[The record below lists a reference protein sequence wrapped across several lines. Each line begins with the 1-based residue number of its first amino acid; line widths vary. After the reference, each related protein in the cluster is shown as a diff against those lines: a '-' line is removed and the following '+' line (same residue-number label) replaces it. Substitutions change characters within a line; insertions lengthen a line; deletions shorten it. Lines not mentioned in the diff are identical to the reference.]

1 MSDLT
6 AALAALA
13 DLGVHPVGITV
24 DGQLITLRLAPAD
37 QATVLTDHAR
47 REQIVSTLK
56 SHGFLY
62 VTLALSEMAASG
74 FEPLT
79 KGL

>member
-24 DGQLITLRLAPAD
+24 DGQLIALRLSPAD
-37 QATVLTDHAR
+37 QAVILTDHAR
-47 REQIVSTLK
+47 REQIVTTLK

-62 VTLALSEMAASG
+62 VTLELQELPSA
-74 FEPLT
+74 
-79 KGL
+79 K